1 MHGGPISA
9 RPNKSVVMIFGRGRA
24 AVPQFHVGEHG
35 VAHVRNYAYL
45 RVTLHGLRHV
55 DELLRGGNAGLQFAV
70 FRQLQQICRRALNL
84 LNTFFNFMFALRCV
98 LGWNL
103 LMAWASF
110 CRGLCLEA
118 ISGPN
123 YSLLFTTYNYFHNYL

>member
-9 RPNKSVVMIFGRGRA
+9 RPNKFVVMIFGRGRA

-55 DELLRGGNAGLQFAV
+55 DELLRGGKRRIAVCRFWTASANLPPSFKFVEHIFQLYVRPSVCFGLEFTHGV
-70 FRQLQQICRRALNL
+70 
-84 LNTFFNFMFALRCV
+84 
-98 LGWNL
+98 
-103 LMAWASF
+103 
-110 CRGLCLEA
+110 GLFL
-118 ISGPN
+118 
-123 YSLLFTTYNYFHNYL
+123 